1 MYFPAMVKT
10 IKRII
15 PAAVMLLSI
24 VIMATAAAAPI
35 APNEIR
41 VHYIDVGQGDAIL
54 IQSAQNAV
62 LIDGGDAK
70 AQQTLLDYLRSAGI
84 KDLDYVIATHPHADH
99 IGGLPKVI
107 KQFVVRGVVM
117 PDVAHTS
124 ATFEK
129 LLSAIEKKGLR
140 ITVPKV
146 GDTFAAGII
155 KFTVLAPGKKF
166 KDTNNMSVVARMVHG
181 ETSFLFTGDAED
193 KSENEMLKSRQ
204 PLRSDVLKVGHHGSR
219 TSTTDDFLDAVSPS
233 AAVISCGKNNTY
245 NHPNRETLVK
255 LGRPERKIT
264 LFRTDKNGTV
274 VISTDGRKVSPPAK
288 REEQPNAMGDRQN

>member
-1 MYFPAMVKT
+1 MYFFSMIKT
-10 IKRII
+10 TNRIAS
-15 PAAVMLLSI
+15 AAAILLPLI
-24 VIMATAAAAPI
+24 IIAIAAATAAAAPV

-99 IGGLPKVI
+99 ISGLPKAV
-107 KQFVVRGVVM
+107 KQFGVKAVIM
-117 PDVAHTS
+117 PDAAHS
-124 ATFEK
+124 SGTFEK
-129 LLSAIEKKGLR
+129 LLSAIEKKGLK

-146 GDTFAAGII
+146 GDSFAAGII

-166 KDTNNMSVVARMVHG
+166 KDLNNMSIVVRMVHG

-193 KSENEMLKSRQ
+193 KSENQMLKSRQ

-219 TSTTDDFLDAVSPS
+219 TSTTEDFLDAVSPS
-233 AAVISCGKNNTY
+233 VAVISCGKENTY
-245 NHPNRETLVK
+245 NHPNKETLMK
-255 LGRPERKIT
+255 LGRPDRKIT
-264 LFRTDKNGTV
+264 LFRTDKDGTV
-274 VISTDGRKVSPPAK
+274 VITTDGRKITLPAK
-288 REEQPNAMGDRQN
+288 ERGGQ